1 MEDSKL
7 YAIACRLRPELNR
20 LEGQDRLQ
28 AYLAMVPFLLTWPFA
43 LIGLAL
49 LVYLSEWRL
58 IIDYWPTFAILF
70 LVGVII
76 RRQTFSLPIKLAD
89 GSTVSVTSSL
99 SPLVVWAG
107 MFIFGPT
114 ALWPPLFAAIVGTLG
129 LAWQHSRQNQDPFWY
144 PLSQLLQGITSIAFV
159 NSIALYGYTLSGGA
173 YPLTELSLETLIPA
187 TVAILIGALLPAL
200 IFLPTIFYINKLT
213 SGKVSLNSLASFM
226 ASVVAITLIIA
237 PFSLL
242 PSITYAR
249 DSPGLFVISLVG
261 LVLVNAL
268 VHYLSQARERSEQ
281 RSRELTR
288 LEELSEAIIEMPPD
302 ASTLETL
309 LTEYTP
315 RMFPEDIVEIRLL
328 DPDGDIGAEAP
339 VDWEWPVFDLV
350 FPESQARVNDV
361 VWERLL
367 GWDGGYLIVR
377 DVTLPNARAAYGDAV
392 VAKILLTAPG
402 EETTEGCAIGGVY
415 LLRNGHNGKVD
426 DSLPVA
432 QALASQIGSAL
443 YRAQVHEANLAH
455 QKVVQELA
463 FAGRIQASFLP
474 REVPEIDGWD
484 FSATLEPARQTSG
497 DFYDFIPLSGNRL
510 GLLIADVADKGMGAA
525 LYMAMSRTII
535 RSFAMQHEAD
545 PARVL
550 SAANERI
557 LSDTQSDQFV
567 TLFYGVLELDS
578 GRLTYCNAGHNPPF
592 LLSPDPDTGPTLLKR
607 TGIPLGIFD
616 DMDWRQEQVQIR
628 PHDLLLLYTDGVT
641 EAQNAGR
648 AFFEDER
655 LLAVAEAN
663 QGRSAR
669 EIEDAVLAAVHA
681 FVGEAPQFDDI
692 TLMIVVR
699 DQYTSA

>member
-1 MEDSKL
+1 MENSKL

-20 LEGQDRLQ
+20 VPEQDRFQ
-28 AYLAMVPFLLTWPFA
+28 AYLEMIPFLLTWPFA
-43 LIGLAL
+43 LVGLAL
-49 LVYLSEWRL
+49 LVYLSEWGL
-58 IIDYWPTFAILF
+58 ILEYWPTFAILF

-76 RRQTFSLPIKLAD
+76 RGQPFSLPVKLAD
-89 GSTVSVTSSL
+89 GSTVPVTSSL

-114 ALWPPLFAAIVGTLG
+114 ALWPALFAVIVGALES
-129 LAWQHSRQNQDPFWY
+129 AWQRSRQNQDALWY
-144 PLSQLLQGITSIAFV
+144 PLSQLSQGITSVAFV

-173 YPLTELSLETLIPA
+173 FPLRELSLETLMPA
-187 TVAILIGALLPAL
+187 TVAILIGAFLPAV

-213 SGKVSLNSLASFM
+213 SGRVSLASVASFM
-226 ASVVAITLIIA
+226 ISVVAITLIIA

-249 DSPGLFVISLVG
+249 DSLGLFVLSLVG

-268 VHYLSQARERSEQ
+268 VHYLSQSRERSEQ
-281 RSRELTR
+281 HSRELAR
-288 LEELSEAIIEMPPD
+288 LEELSEAIIRMPPD
-302 ASTLETL
+302 ASTLKAL
-309 LTEYTP
+309 LGEYAP

-339 VDWEWPVFDLV
+339 VDWQWPVFDIV

-377 DVTLPNARAAYGDAV
+377 DVVLPNAKAAYGNAV
-392 VAKILLTAPG
+392 VAKILLTSPG
-402 EETTEGCAIGGVY
+402 EETSESSAIGGVY
-415 LLRNGHNGKVD
+415 LLRNKHNGKVE

-432 QALASQIGSAL
+432 QALAAQIGSAL
-443 YRAQVHEANLAH
+443 YRSQVHEASLAH
-455 QKVVQELA
+455 QKAIQELA

-474 REVPEIDGWD
+474 RDVPEIAGWD

-510 GLLIADVADKGMGAA
+510 GLLIADVTDKGMGAA

-578 GRLTYCNAGHNPPF
+578 GRLTYCNAGHTPPF
-592 LLSPDPDTGPTLLKR
+592 LLSPNHDTGPRALKR

-616 DMDWRQEQVQIR
+616 DVRWQQEQVLIR

-641 EAQNAGR
+641 EAQNADQ
-648 AFFEDER
+648 AFFEEAR

-663 QGRSAR
+663 QGRGAR
-669 EIEDAVLAAVHA
+669 ETEEAVLATVHA

-692 TLMIVVR
+692 TLVVVVR
-699 DQYTSA
+699 D